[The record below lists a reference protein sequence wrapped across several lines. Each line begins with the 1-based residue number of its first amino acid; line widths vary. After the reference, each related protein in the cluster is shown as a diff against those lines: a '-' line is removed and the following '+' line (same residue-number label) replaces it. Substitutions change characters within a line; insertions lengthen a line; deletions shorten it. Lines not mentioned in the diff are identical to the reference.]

1 MSDKFARE
9 GFAGQTATQV
19 ELTCIPALFLRG
31 GYLAFSNKNFF
42 VAVTT

>member
-1 MSDKFARE
+1 VSDKFARE
-9 GFAGQTATQV
+9 DFAGQSAAQA
-19 ELTCIPALFLRG
+19 ELTRIPALFLCG